1 MAATYDEAGDRQFWG
16 GCRGFFRL
24 YGASWIPPL
33 ARRGMATPV
42 ERDDLPPYLP
52 EFDSAPSMAAADA
65 YLGAKRSTGARVRLA
80 LLLFDVGRRR
90 VCTAL
95 FFGLCQG
102 LLSTVGRPF
111 ILVWAIRTA
120 ARGPRYSNEY
130 KVLVACVFG
139 FVVFSEGLSQ
149 MLMSLNTQLFSLRSL
164 QVASTLVARRAA
176 TLKAAGAAL
185 VAPDERAPNAKRGAK
200 GGSSEANLVG
210 SDLVSIVEMCRFLVF
225 MPASLVAIV
234 GGCVMLFTRLGF
246 VPTIAGVCT
255 MVLVLFTNTRLARV
269 TKRAQKVNL
278 GFADQRLELIN
289 EALRGIRS
297 FKLFGW
303 EPGFE
308 SRVAAV
314 RDKECAAIFRFRCS
328 QVVSVSLGRASPA
341 LASCVAF
348 MACFYSGEG
357 DLDYASVF
365 AALSVFQALRV
376 SMIMLPQTYMYILV
390 MKVSFDRLDAY
401 LFPEAAE
408 AEEAEAPCSE
418 LAALRGATFVFPKTD
433 TPALEDVTL
442 CVRPGEVVA
451 VVGAVG
457 AGKTCLLAAATGGVL
472 SRTKGSRALGGS
484 VAIAPQKALVFS
496 ATVRANVLLS
506 RPFDR
511 SRYGACVDAC
521 GLRADFDLWKP
532 AGDLTEVGERGV
544 TLSGGQQARVSL
556 CRALYARPDLLV
568 ADDPLSALDV
578 RVAAHVFDA
587 AFRRY
592 ASPERGVLLALNQM
606 HLAAKCDRVV
616 VVVGGRVVEQGPPGE
631 LLRTGA
637 PHYAAL
643 ASAREGSHDSLLELE
658 EARRASPKPGAAD
671 YEENVTPRAQS
682 PATLPRP
689 LAAGPAPK
697 SKLEELFA
705 GTDFG
710 DGADVDAL
718 GMDMRERSFAPAGSE
733 RTNNPRAFDGAAQS
747 SVLACL
753 GAGGDMIDEYDSPPG
768 SDVSD
773 DEDLTSSLGATCMVG
788 LDLAAMTGAP
798 APPPPARPPT
808 PVEEVDLS
816 PHLKKAVELDV
827 AGSDDDLGVAFY
839 KEDDSLIFSA
849 RPVARRDGAADAP
862 PPPADGTR
870 LAAMVGRPSAALSS
884 AMFDDKLTEKEREA
898 KGALVEAEF
907 QRKEAI
913 AGSMYRKYLENFGV
927 ARFWFTATVCGASY
941 GCFALGDWS
950 LSRWIGILDVDGEEK
965 REDRLESD
973 RAEDAMWLYGIFV
986 LLSAVLL
993 IATSVLFSAGG
1004 VRAAK
1009 TLHRDCLHRVLR
1021 APLSYFD
1028 ATPTGRLTSRF
1039 SADLS
1044 VVDLQLSFYV
1054 DHVFQMSGQ
1063 ILVFAVL
1070 IAAVVPPMVAVL
1082 AVALAAYGV
1091 VVEVA
1096 DVGLR
1101 NAKRLAN
1108 AAFAPLMTNFSEI
1121 LASRSISPGSGD
1133 AYVEKFF
1140 LQRHAIH
1147 AHDVAHLR
1155 FCTESV
1161 PAWAN
1166 LHATLIAAACAWAT
1180 ALVVL
1185 LDGSGTVVDEATAPL
1200 ALTYSVLL
1208 PYFLSVLM
1216 FQLTTLRLYFSSF
1229 ERLQELCDPE
1239 HGPPVEKHWDT
1250 PATHREPPAELWPSN
1265 GSLRFADV
1273 TLRYRPGLPPA
1284 LAHLNLYVEGGT
1296 RVGVIGRTGAGKSSL
1311 VALVLRL
1318 VEPEAGRV
1326 LIDGLDVAFVG
1337 LCALRKRVS
1346 MVPQDNVLLSGS
1358 VDRNLDPFEE
1368 HGSPEKRRALD
1379 AAGLGALALDHVVKA
1394 DGGSLSAGEKQLLG
1408 VARALLRRTKLVVMD
1423 EPSSNV
1429 DEHTDA
1435 AVQRVLKDA
1444 FVGTT
1449 SLTIAHRL
1457 ETVIDSD
1464 MILTMDAGAVA
1475 EFDHP
1480 ANLLDDPDSR
1490 LNLLL
1495 AALAPDQRAA
1505 LLARAKP
1512 VTHGSL

>member
-1 MAATYDEAGDRQFWG
+1 
-16 GCRGFFRL
+16 
-24 YGASWIPPL
+24 
-33 ARRGMATPV
+33 
-42 ERDDLPPYLP
+42 
-52 EFDSAPSMAAADA
+52 
-65 YLGAKRSTGARVRLA
+65 
-80 LLLFDVGRRR
+80 
-90 VCTAL
+90 
-95 FFGLCQG
+95 
-102 LLSTVGRPF
+102 
-111 ILVWAIRTA
+111 
-120 ARGPRYSNEY
+120 
-130 KVLVACVFG
+130 
-139 FVVFSEGLSQ
+139 
-149 MLMSLNTQLFSLRSL
+149 
-164 QVASTLVARRAA
+164 
-176 TLKAAGAAL
+176 
-185 VAPDERAPNAKRGAK
+185 
-200 GGSSEANLVG
+200 
-210 SDLVSIVEMCRFLVF
+210 
-225 MPASLVAIV
+225 
-234 GGCVMLFTRLGF
+234 
-246 VPTIAGVCT
+246 

-408 AEEAEAPCSE
+408 TEEQEETSSE
-418 LAALRGATFVFPKTD
+418 LAALTDATFVFPKTD

-451 VVGAVG
+451 VV
-457 AGKTCLLAAATGGVL
+457 
-472 SRTKGSRALGGS
+472 R
-484 VAIAPQKALVFS
+484 
-496 ATVRANVLLS
+496 
-506 RPFDR
+506 
-511 SRYGACVDAC
+511 
-521 GLRADFDLWKP
+521 GLRRQRAACARLRP
-532 AGDLTEVGERGV
+532 VATAGDLTEVGERGV

-578 RVAAHVFDA
+578 RVAAHVFEA

-631 LLRTGA
+631 LSRTGA

-671 YEENVTPRAQS
+671 YEENVTPRAH
-682 PATLPRP
+682 
-689 LAAGPAPK
+689 
-697 SKLEELFA
+697 
-705 GTDFG
+705 

-773 DEDLTSSLGATCMVG
+773 DEDLTSSLGAT
-788 LDLAAMTGAP
+788 
-798 APPPPARPPT
+798 
-808 PVEEVDLS
+808 
-816 PHLKKAVELDV
+816 KAVELDV

-849 RPVARRDGAADAP
+849 RPVARRGAAAAAAAADA
-862 PPPADGTR
+862 TR

-884 AMFDDKLTEKEREA
+884 AAFDDKLTEKEREA

-927 ARFWFTATVCGASY
+927 ARFWCTATVCGASY

-973 RAEDAMWLYGIFV
+973 RAEDAMWLYGI
-986 LLSAVLL
+986 L
-993 IATSVLFSAGG
+993 
-1004 VRAAK
+1004 
-1009 TLHRDCLHRVLR
+1009 
-1021 APLSYFD
+1021 
-1028 ATPTGRLTSRF
+1028 
-1039 SADLS
+1039 
-1044 VVDLQLSFYV
+1044 
-1054 DHVFQMSGQ
+1054 
-1063 ILVFAVL
+1063 
-1070 IAAVVPPMVAVL
+1070 
-1082 AVALAAYGV
+1082 
-1091 VVEVA
+1091 
-1096 DVGLR
+1096 
-1101 NAKRLAN
+1101 
-1108 AAFAPLMTNFSEI
+1108 
-1121 LASRSISPGSGD
+1121 
-1133 AYVEKFF
+1133 
-1140 LQRHAIH
+1140 
-1147 AHDVAHLR
+1147 
-1155 FCTESV
+1155 
-1161 PAWAN
+1161 
-1166 LHATLIAAACAWAT
+1166 
-1180 ALVVL
+1180 
-1185 LDGSGTVVDEATAPL
+1185 
-1200 ALTYSVLL
+1200 
-1208 PYFLSVLM
+1208 
-1216 FQLTTLRLYFSSF
+1216 
-1229 ERLQELCDPE
+1229 
-1239 HGPPVEKHWDT
+1239 HWDT

-1284 LAHLNLYVEGGT
+1284 LEHLNLYVEGGT

-1368 HGSPEKRRALD
+1368 HGSPDKRRALD

-1408 VARALLRRTKLVVMD
+1408 VARALLRKTKVVVMD

>member
-16 GCRGFFRL
+16 GCRGYFRL

-52 EFDSAPSMAAADA
+52 EFDSAP
-65 YLGAKRSTGARVRLA
+65 
-80 LLLFDVGRRR
+80 
-90 VCTAL
+90 
-95 FFGLCQG
+95 
-102 LLSTVGRPF
+102 
-111 ILVWAIRTA
+111 
-120 ARGPRYSNEY
+120 
-130 KVLVACVFG
+130 
-139 FVVFSEGLSQ
+139 EGLSQ

-246 VPTIAGVCT
+246 VPTVCT

-390 MKVSFDRLDAY
+390 MKTRPS
-401 LFPEAAE
+401 
-408 AEEAEAPCSE
+408 SS
-418 LAALRGATFVFPKTD
+418 PKTD

-511 SRYGACVDAC
+511 SRYEACVDAC
-521 GLRADFDLWKP
+521 GLRADFDLWQP

-568 ADDPLSALDV
+568 ADDPLSAPTPAPRD
-578 RVAAHVFDA
+578 AEA

-631 LLRTGA
+631 LA
-637 PHYAAL
+637 AAAAL
-643 ASAREGSHDSLLELE
+643 
-658 EARRASPKPGAAD
+658 
-671 YEENVTPRAQS
+671 
-682 PATLPRP
+682 
-689 LAAGPAPK
+689 
-697 SKLEELFA
+697 
-705 GTDFG
+705 
-710 DGADVDAL
+710 
-718 GMDMRERSFAPAGSE
+718 
-733 RTNNPRAFDGAAQS
+733 
-747 SVLACL
+747 
-753 GAGGDMIDEYDSPPG
+753 
-768 SDVSD
+768 
-773 DEDLTSSLGATCMVG
+773 
-788 LDLAAMTGAP
+788 
-798 APPPPARPPT
+798 PT

-816 PHLKKAVELDV
+816 PPLRKAVELDV

-849 RPVARRDGAADAP
+849 RRRWRDGAAAAAAADA
-862 PPPADGTR
+862 TR

-884 AMFDDKLTEKEREA
+884 AAFDGKLTEKEREA

-965 REDRLESD
+965 REDRLASD

-1133 AYVEKFF
+1133 EFVEKFF
-1140 LQRHAIH
+1140 LGRHAIH

-1185 LDGSGTVVDEATAPL
+1185 LDGSGP
-1200 ALTYSVLL
+1200 
-1208 PYFLSVLM
+1208 
-1216 FQLTTLRLYFSSF
+1216 
-1229 ERLQELCDPE
+1229 
-1239 HGPPVEKHWDT
+1239 HWDT

-1284 LAHLNLYVEGGT
+1284 LEHLNLYVEGGT

-1368 HGSPEKRRALD
+1368 HGSPDKRRALD

-1408 VARALLRRTKLVVMD
+1408 
-1423 EPSSNV
+1423 
-1429 DEHTDA
+1429 
-1435 AVQRVLKDA
+1435 RVLKDA